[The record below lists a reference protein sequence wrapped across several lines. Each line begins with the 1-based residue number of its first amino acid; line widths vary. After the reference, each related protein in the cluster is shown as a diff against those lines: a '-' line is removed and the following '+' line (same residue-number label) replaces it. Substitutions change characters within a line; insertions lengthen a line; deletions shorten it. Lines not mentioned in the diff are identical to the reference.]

1 LYQAVQQGF
10 LRPIVDAAL
19 SSAALLWLNIRLCME
34 TLTDFQKD
42 MRLGYLWGATGITTS
57 ALVLLKD

>member
-1 LYQAVQQGF
+1 
-10 LRPIVDAAL
+10 
-19 SSAALLWLNIRLCME
+19 ME